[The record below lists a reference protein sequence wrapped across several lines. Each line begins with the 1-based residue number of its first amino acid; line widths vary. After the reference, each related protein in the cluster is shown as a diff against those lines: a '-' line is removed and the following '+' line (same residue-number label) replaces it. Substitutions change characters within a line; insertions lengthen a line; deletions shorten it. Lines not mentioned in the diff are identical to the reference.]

1 MIGVR
6 LNQYTFYIKRKTVRR
21 KVIMRDQASTH
32 SDTQNPLDSVE
43 DVLCDNNWV
52 YNRMNNQE
60 ILVEVAGTSC
70 EYRLLFVWQEHL
82 NALQLC
88 CQYNMQIKPENI
100 AVAATALMEMNTD
113 LWMGHFE
120 ITKDNLSPSFR
131 QTCLIHGH
139 EHRKNYIED
148 LVDISLVQCE
158 RYQTVFQLLSH
169 ESAVNAELLSLA
181 MMETLGES

>member
-1 MIGVR
+1 
-6 LNQYTFYIKRKTVRR
+6 
-21 KVIMRDQASTH
+21 MRDQANTH
-32 SDTQNPLDSVE
+32 DDIQNPLDSVE

-60 ILVEVAGTSC
+60 LVVEIAGTSC
-70 EYRLLFVWQEHL
+70 NYRLLFVWQEHL

-88 CQYNMQIKPENI
+88 CQYNIKIKPENMSI
-100 AVAATALMEMNTD
+100 AAMALMDMNAE

-120 ITKDNLSPSFR
+120 ITKSNLSPSFR

-139 EHRKNYIED
+139 EQRKSYIED

-158 RYQTVFQLLSH
+158 RYQSVFQLLSH
-169 ESAVNAELLSLA
+169 DKAVNTDILSLA

>member
-1 MIGVR
+1 
-6 LNQYTFYIKRKTVRR
+6 
-21 KVIMRDQASTH
+21 MRDQANTH
-32 SDTQNPLDSVE
+32 DDIQNPLDSVE
-43 DVLCDNNWV
+43 DVLHDNNWV
-52 YNRMNNQE
+52 YSRMNNQE
-60 ILVEVAGTSC
+60 LVVEIAGTSC

-88 CQYNMQIKPENI
+88 CQYNMKIKPENMGI
-100 AVAATALMEMNTD
+100 AATALMDMNAE

-120 ITKDNLSPSFR
+120 ITKGSLSPSFR

-139 EHRKNYIED
+139 QQRKNYIED

-169 ESAVNAELLSLA
+169 DKAVNADILSLA